1 MFLNKMF
8 GPQIV
13 FGSSGGSSGG
23 GSSSGGSRSSS
34 SSNRSSGGKGSS
46 APQTSM
52 RPKARPAPKPAPKS
66 KGRNRDADMYA
77 GSTYKKQADGSYK
90 SPTSVSAK
98 DLREGNVS
106 EFKSK
111 TGTGS
116 VVVAR
121 GTQFKDV
128 PQVGSKP
135 NSDVYSS
142 KDVAAPAP
150 AAPVTTSGSG
160 SSAPVTAPETIDPSD
175 GVGGGRDGGASARRK
190 KSKTSEDKVTVK
202 RKAEGVKNYKTAK
215 VNVPK
220 TGAKNPMAIKT
231 KRT

>member
-13 FGSSGGSSGG
+13 FGSAGGSGGGGGG
-23 GSSSGGSRSSS
+23 GSSSSSS
-34 SSNRSSGGKGSS
+34 SKKSSSGGKGSS
-46 APQTSM
+46 APTTSI
-52 RPKARPAPKPAPKS
+52 RPKARPAPKPAAKP

-77 GSTYKKQADGSYK
+77 GSTYSKQADGSYK
-90 SPTSVSAK
+90 SPTSVTAK
-98 DLREGNVS
+98 DLKEGNVS

-121 GTQFKDV
+121 GTAFKDV

-150 AAPVTTSGSG
+150 AAPVSTSGSG
-160 SSAPVTAPETIDPSD
+160 SSAPVTAPETIDPAD
-175 GVGGGRDGGASARRK
+175 GVGGGRDGGGTARRK
-190 KSKTSEDKVTVK
+190 QSKTSEDKVTVK

-215 VNVPK
+215 VNAPK
-220 TGAKNPMAIKT
+220 KGAKNPMAIKT